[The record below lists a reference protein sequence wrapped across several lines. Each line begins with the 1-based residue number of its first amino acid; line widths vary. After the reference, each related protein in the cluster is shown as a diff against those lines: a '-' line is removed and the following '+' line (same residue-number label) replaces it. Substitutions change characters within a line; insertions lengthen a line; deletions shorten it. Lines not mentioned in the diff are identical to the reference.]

1 MGERLVDPLTA
12 QAEIAYLDTDV
23 VVWLAQ
29 GSLELISPRAAALIN
44 AASLLISSMVLVEL
58 ELRHEKSRIELP
70 TRDIERKILHTNA
83 VQVCNLP
90 FPSIANAALD
100 EKWTRD
106 PFDRL
111 IVANA
116 KANGF
121 AWLISADE
129 VIHKH
134 YPRTVW

>member
-1 MGERLVDPLTA
+1 M
-12 QAEIAYLDTDV
+12 IAYLDTNAV
-23 VVWLAQ
+23 IRLAQ
-29 GSLELISPRAAALIN
+29 GSTGRLGREVLRLIETAELLISPVV
-44 AASLLISSMVLVEL
+44 LLEL
-58 ELRHEKSRIELP
+58 EFLYEIERIKLRS
-70 TRDIERKILHTNA
+70 RDIQRKIEAELGVRLCA
-83 VQVCNLP
+83 LP
-90 FPSIANAALD
+90 FTDIANAALD

-121 AWLISADE
+121 APLVSADE
-129 VIHKH
+129 RIAKH

>member
-1 MGERLVDPLTA
+1 L
-12 QAEIAYLDTDV
+12 IAYLDTHV
-23 VVWLAQ
+23 VLWLAA
-29 GSLELISPRAAALIN
+29 GKVNRLTSKARGLLDRAELLLSAMAFLELEYLHELGRTKFPARDLLKKVNHEINLSLCEIPLSTIIS
-44 AASLLISSMVLVEL
+44 
-58 ELRHEKSRIELP
+58 
-70 TRDIERKILHTNA
+70 T
-83 VQVCNLP
+83 
-90 FPSIANAALD
+90 ALD

-121 AWLISADE
+121 AWIVSADE
-129 VIHKH
+129 AIHKH

>member
-1 MGERLVDPLTA
+1 L
-12 QAEIAYLDTDV
+12 IAYLDTDIML
-23 VVWLAQ
+23 WLAA
-29 GSLELISPRAAALIN
+29 GKVNRLSSKAKGLLDRSELLLSAMAFLELEYLNELGRTKFRAQD
-44 AASLLISSMVLVEL
+44 LLNKVNHETN
-58 ELRHEKSRIELP
+58 LRIC
-70 TRDIERKILHTNA
+70 D
-83 VQVCNLP
+83 LP
-90 FPSIANAALD
+90 FPAIANAALD

-129 VIHKH
+129 QMRKH

>member
-1 MGERLVDPLTA
+1 V
-12 QAEIAYLDTDV
+12 IAYLDTNAL
-23 VVWLAQ
+23 VWLAQ
-29 GSLELISPRAAALIN
+29 GSLDGISPKVDR
-44 AASLLISSMVLVEL
+44 LLKQADLLFSPMVLLEL
-58 ELRHEKSRIELP
+58 EYLYEVKRNKR
-70 TRDIERKILHTNA
+70 TARDIQTKVEHELGIRL
-83 VQVCNLP
+83 CDLP
-90 FPSIANAALD
+90 FSTIASAALD

-129 VIHKH
+129 EIARH

>member
-1 MGERLVDPLTA
+1 V
-12 QAEIAYLDTDV
+12 IAYLDTDV
-23 VVWLAQ
+23 VLWLAA
-29 GSLELISPRAAALIN
+29 GKVDRLSSVARGLVDKADLLLSPMAFLELEYLHELGRTKFPARD
-44 AASLLISSMVLVEL
+44 LVKKVS
-58 ELRHEKSRIELP
+58 HE
-70 TRDIERKILHTNA
+70 TNLTL
-83 VQVCNLP
+83 CEIP
-90 FPSIANAALD
+90 FPAIASAALD

-106 PFDRL
+106 LFDRL

-129 VIHKH
+129 EIARH

>member
-1 MGERLVDPLTA
+1 M
-12 QAEIAYLDTDV
+12 IAYLDTNAL
-23 VVWLAQ
+23 VWLAQ
-29 GSLELISPRAAALIN
+29 GNLTGISPRTDRLLREAELLYSPMVLLELEYLFEVKRIKLPARDIQQKVEFEAGVRLCTLPFSAI
-44 AASLLISSMVLVEL
+44 AAS
-58 ELRHEKSRIELP
+58 
-70 TRDIERKILHTNA
+70 
-83 VQVCNLP
+83 
-90 FPSIANAALD
+90 ALD

-116 KANGF
+116 KANGL

-129 VIHKH
+129 EIAEH

>member
-1 MGERLVDPLTA
+1 MAFLELEYLRELGKTRFPARDLLEKAGHEINVRLCDLSFS
-12 QAEIAYLDTDV
+12 EIA
-23 VVWLAQ
+23 
-29 GSLELISPRAAALIN
+29 S
-44 AASLLISSMVLVEL
+44 AS
-58 ELRHEKSRIELP
+58 
-70 TRDIERKILHTNA
+70 
-83 VQVCNLP
+83 
-90 FPSIANAALD
+90 LD

-129 VIHKH
+129 VIRKH

>member
-1 MGERLVDPLTA
+1 MIT
-12 QAEIAYLDTDV
+12 YFDTNALL
-23 VVWLAQ
+23 WLSE
-29 GSLELISPRAAALIN
+29 GSLAGLSPKIDR
-44 AASLLISSMVLVEL
+44 LLEQADLLFSSMVLLEL
-58 ELRHEKSRIELP
+58 EFLYEIKRSKRPARDVQSKVENELGVRLCELP
-70 TRDIERKILHTNA
+70 FS
-83 VQVCNLP
+83 V
-90 FPSIANAALD
+90 IAGAALD

-129 VIHKH
+129 KMREH

>member
-1 MGERLVDPLTA
+1 M
-12 QAEIAYLDTDV
+12 IAYLDTNALL
-23 VVWLAQ
+23 WLSE
-29 GSLELISPRAAALIN
+29 GSLVGLSPKIDRLLEQAELHFSPIV
-44 AASLLISSMVLVEL
+44 LLEL
-58 ELRHEKSRIELP
+58 EYLYEIKRSKRSA
-70 TRDIERKILHTNA
+70 RDIQYKVEHEIGVRL
-83 VQVCNLP
+83 CDLP
-90 FPSIANAALD
+90 FTTIASAALD

-129 VIHKH
+129 QMRKH

>member
-1 MGERLVDPLTA
+1 M
-12 QAEIAYLDTDV
+12 IAYLDTNALI
-23 VVWLAQ
+23 WLSD
-29 GSLELISPRAAALIN
+29 GSLAGLSHKIDRLLQQADLLFSP
-44 AASLLISSMVLVEL
+44 MVLLEL
-58 ELRHEKSRIELP
+58 EFLYEIKRSKYP
-70 TRDIERKILHTNA
+70 ARDIRQKVEYELGVRL
-83 VQVCNLP
+83 CDLP
-90 FPSIANAALD
+90 FATIASAALD

-106 PFDRL
+106 PFDRF

-129 VIHKH
+129 IIRKH

>member
-1 MGERLVDPLTA
+1 MA
-12 QAEIAYLDTDV
+12 F
-23 VVWLAQ
+23 
-29 GSLELISPRAAALIN
+29 LELEYLRELGKTKFPARD
-44 AASLLISSMVLVEL
+44 LLEKVSHETN
-58 ELRHEKSRIELP
+58 LRLCELP
-70 TRDIERKILHTNA
+70 FSE
-83 VQVCNLP
+83 
-90 FPSIANAALD
+90 IANAALD

-129 VIHKH
+129 EIARH

>member
-1 MGERLVDPLTA
+1 V
-12 QAEIAYLDTDV
+12 IAYLDTNV

-29 GSLELISPRAAALIN
+29 GNLARISPRAT
-44 AASLLISSMVLVEL
+44 SLLEQAELLYSPMVLLEL
-58 ELRHEKSRIELP
+58 EYLYEVKRTKLP
-70 TRDIERKILHTNA
+70 ARDIQSKVEHELDIRL
-83 VQVCNLP
+83 CDLP
-90 FPSIANAALD
+90 FSTIVRAALD
-100 EKWTRD
+100 EKGTRD

-129 VIHKH
+129 EIARH

>member
-1 MGERLVDPLTA
+1 M
-12 QAEIAYLDTDV
+12 IAYLDTNAL
-23 VVWLAQ
+23 VWLAQ
-29 GSLELISPRAAALIN
+29 GSLEGISPKADRVLKQAD
-44 AASLLISSMVLVEL
+44 LLFSPMVLIEL
-58 ELRHEKSRIELP
+58 EYLYEIKRIKRTARDIQKKVEHEAGVRLCELP
-70 TRDIERKILHTNA
+70 FA
-83 VQVCNLP
+83 A
-90 FPSIANAALD
+90 IASAALD

-106 PFDRL
+106 PFDRM

-129 VIHKH
+129 EIAQH

>member
-1 MGERLVDPLTA
+1 LAWLGAGKLSRISPKA
-12 QAEIAYLDTDV
+12 QALIEKADLLCSPMAYL
-23 VVWLAQ
+23 
-29 GSLELISPRAAALIN
+29 
-44 AASLLISSMVLVEL
+44 EL
-58 ELRHEKSRIELP
+58 EYLYELKRVKMPARALLLKAESETGLRVCELP
-70 TRDIERKILHTNA
+70 FA
-83 VQVCNLP
+83 A
-90 FPSIANAALD
+90 IASAALD

-129 VIHKH
+129 QIARH
-134 YPRTVW
+134 YPRTAW

>member
-1 MGERLVDPLTA
+1 MIAAT
-12 QAEIAYLDTDV
+12 EIAYLDTDV

-29 GSLELISPRAAALIN
+29 GSLESLSPRAVALLETAALLV
-44 AASLLISSMVLVEL
+44 SPTVLLEL
-58 ELRHEKSRIELP
+58 EYLREAGRIRLP
-70 TRDIERKILHTNA
+70 ARDIQRKVEHELG
-83 VQVCNLP
+83 VRLCDLP
-90 FPSIANAALD
+90 FSAIVSAALD
-100 EKWTRD
+100 ESWTRD

-129 VIHKH
+129 SIRKH

>member
-1 MGERLVDPLTA
+1 M
-12 QAEIAYLDTDV
+12 IAYLDTNTLI
-23 VVWLAQ
+23 WLAQ
-29 GSLELISPRAAALIN
+29 GSLDGISPKADR
-44 AASLLISSMVLVEL
+44 LLKQADLLFSPMVLVEL
-58 ELRHEKSRIELP
+58 EYLYEIKRIKR
-70 TRDIERKILHTNA
+70 TARDIQIKVEHDLGVRL
-83 VQVCNLP
+83 CDLP
-90 FPSIANAALD
+90 FSTVASAALD

-129 VIHKH
+129 EIALH
-134 YPRTVW
+134 YQRTVW

>member
-1 MGERLVDPLTA
+1 MAFLELEYLHELRRTKFSARDLLKKVNHETNLSFCDLSFS
-12 QAEIAYLDTDV
+12 EIA
-23 VVWLAQ
+23 
-29 GSLELISPRAAALIN
+29 G
-44 AASLLISSMVLVEL
+44 
-58 ELRHEKSRIELP
+58 
-70 TRDIERKILHTNA
+70 
-83 VQVCNLP
+83 
-90 FPSIANAALD
+90 AALD

-129 VIHKH
+129 MMRKH

>member
-1 MGERLVDPLTA
+1 
-12 QAEIAYLDTDV
+12 
-23 VVWLAQ
+23 
-29 GSLELISPRAAALIN
+29 
-44 AASLLISSMVLVEL
+44 MVLFEL
-58 ELRHEKSRIELP
+58 ELLYEVKRIKQSA
-70 TRDIERKILHTNA
+70 RDIQRKVEYELG
-83 VQVCNLP
+83 VRLCDLP
-90 FPSIANAALD
+90 FSLIAAAALD

-129 VIHKH
+129 EIRKH